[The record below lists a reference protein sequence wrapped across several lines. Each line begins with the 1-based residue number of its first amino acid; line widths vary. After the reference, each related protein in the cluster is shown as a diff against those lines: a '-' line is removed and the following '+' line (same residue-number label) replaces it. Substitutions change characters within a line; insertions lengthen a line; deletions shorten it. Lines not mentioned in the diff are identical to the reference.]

1 MMNKLFEEVAK
12 IANVQPII
20 IFTTDENKGIYE
32 SLHEKYGASIQV
44 MRINSE
50 QLALNARTE

>member
-32 SLHEKYGASIQV
+32 SLHE
-44 MRINSE
+44 
-50 QLALNARTE
+50 